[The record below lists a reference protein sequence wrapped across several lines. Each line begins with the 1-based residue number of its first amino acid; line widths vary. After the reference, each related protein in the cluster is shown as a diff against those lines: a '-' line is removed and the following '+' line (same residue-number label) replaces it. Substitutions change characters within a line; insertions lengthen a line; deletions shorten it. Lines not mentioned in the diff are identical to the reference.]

1 MFCFVT
7 FTCEKEEIYKHVC
20 GLTCGI
26 DHFDEMGCVRLFE
39 VSNKGG
45 FTAKGKVV
53 EEASASL
60 LPAVRTTELA
70 VVDVVLCHVTPENL
84 H

>member
-1 MFCFVT
+1 M
-7 FTCEKEEIYKHVC
+7 
-20 GLTCGI
+20 
-26 DHFDEMGCVRLFE
+26 RLFE

-45 FTAKGKVV
+45 FTAKGKVG
-53 EEASASL
+53 EATASL

-70 VVDVVLCHVTPENL
+70 VVDVVLRHVTPENL